1 MINANQAFLNNPPG
15 DATPH
20 VAERTIMKPRLKKFV
35 GTLILVPFVCLYA
48 LLAMVV
54 ATRMLP
60 DLPGYGQALFY
71 VGAGLFWIVPAGLLI
86 KWMSKP
92 GSQDA

>member
-1 MINANQAFLNNPPG
+1 M
-15 DATPH
+15 TP
-20 VAERTIMKPRLKKFV
+20 RIRKLV

-48 LLAMVV
+48 LTAMVV
-54 ATRMLP
+54 ATRVLP

-71 VGAGLFWIVPAGLLI
+71 VGAGLLWILPAGLLI

-92 GSQDA
+92 YGRPAEPAS